1 LALVDERGR
10 VFGRVNL
17 IDLLVGVFCLLLIP
31 LAYGAF
37 VLFRTAPPAI
47 TSVTPA
53 TVTAGSQ
60 ARVVVTGRGLR
71 PFLAANVGP
80 RRADFYVASETLA
93 ELEVPDLP
101 VGTYELL
108 LSDDQLTV
116 ARVPGAITIVAPPP
130 PPGIAVQVSGT
141 FNGVSEAVAK
151 TLTAGARFPAGT
163 GEPAVEILAA
173 RPAEPLVVR
182 LPAAA
187 GVIER
192 PVPGLVRVPAIV
204 RIRCAPVGETCR
216 AGDTVVAA
224 GATIQ
229 VAAGRSLPFHVLDV
243 SDADTAPLF
252 APDAFKQTFEV
263 EARLLT
269 SPETLPRL
277 AAGASDIDRRIFARE
292 SASPPAVLLRFRR
305 VAEVEART
313 VTDWFGLDVKTS
325 FQLHQIP
332 RPLAVVDATFSVPV
346 QRTADGWEY
355 KGTAVKLGAP
365 IFFEGPFY
373 TLRGWILGVTARK
386 P

>member
-1 LALVDERGR
+1 MALVDERGR

-17 IDLLVGVFCLLLIP
+17 IDLLVGAFCLLLIP

-37 VLFRTAPPAI
+37 VLFRTPPPAI

-53 TVTAGSQ
+53 TVEVGSK
-60 ARVVVTGRGLR
+60 ARVTVTGSGLR
-71 PFLAANVGP
+71 PFLVANVGAH
-80 RRADFYVASETLA
+80 RAEFYVASQTRA
-93 ELEVPDLP
+93 EVAVPDMP
-101 VGTYELL
+101 AGTYDLI
-108 LSDDQLTV
+108 LSDDSLIV
-116 ARVPGAITIVAPPP
+116 ATAVGAITIVPPPP

-151 TLTAGARFPAGT
+151 TLTAGARFPAT
-163 GEPAVEILAA
+163 GEPAVEILAV
-173 RPAEPLVVR
+173 RPPTPLVVR
-182 LPAAA
+182 LPAAS

-192 PVPGLVRVPAIV
+192 PVPGLVRVPAVV
-204 RIRCAPVGETCR
+204 RIRCAPAGETCK

-229 VAAGRSLPFHVLDV
+229 VAAGPSLPFRVLDV
-243 SDADTAPLF
+243 SDADMPPLF
-252 APDAFKQTFEV
+252 EPEAFSQTLEV

-277 AAGASDIDRRIFARE
+277 AAGARDADRRILSPE
-292 SASPPAVLLRFRR
+292 MASPPAVLLTFRR
-305 VAEVEART
+305 AGAVDART
-313 VTDWFGLDVKTS
+313 MTDWFGLDVRTS
-325 FQLHQIP
+325 FQLQQIP
-332 RPLAVVDATFSVPV
+332 RPLAIVDATLSVPV

-373 TLRGWILGVTARK
+373 TLRGWILGVRAAK